1 MISAETD
8 SHPLP
13 VQSRPPLSA
22 PTPPRESKDVV
33 FTVAEIAA
41 LLKVTPCTIYDLVSR
56 GFLKPARGI
65 RHLRITVRSFEH
77 YLKLSE
83 SDNP

>member
-13 VQSRPPLSA
+13 VQGRPPLSA
-22 PTPPRESKDVV
+22 LIPPPESKVVV
-33 FTVAEIAA
+33 FTVAEIAT
-41 LLKVTPCTIYDLVSR
+41 LLKVTPCTVYDLVSR
-56 GFLKPARGI
+56 GFLKRARGI

-83 SDNP
+83 ADTP